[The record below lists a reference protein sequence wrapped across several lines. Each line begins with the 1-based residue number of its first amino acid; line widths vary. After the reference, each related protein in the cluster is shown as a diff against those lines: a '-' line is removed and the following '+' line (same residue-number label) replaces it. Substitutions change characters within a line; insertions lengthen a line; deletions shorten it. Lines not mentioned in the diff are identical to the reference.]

1 MRSYNPLFSK
11 FSFLTSST
19 LSVSAMVVLLS
30 TTLAACA
37 QTDTLNVADTSKT
50 EPVPSASSA
59 AQIVPVPPI
68 TNPDLLK

>member
-1 MRSYNPLFSK
+1 
-11 FSFLTSST
+11 
-19 LSVSAMVVLLS
+19 MVVLLS

-68 TNPDLLK
+68 TNPALLK